1 MTKHV
6 LSLAGNA
13 HFDYQRR
20 GELQKEKE
28 EKERRELN
36 QRREADDMRQKE
48 REISG

>member
-6 LSLAGNA
+6 LSLAGNT
-13 HFDYQRR
+13 HFDYQGRD
-20 GELQKEKE
+20 ELQKEKE
-28 EKERRELN
+28 ETERRELN